1 MRDRATLRG
10 GGTRAGDW
18 IHGGRRGESRGRKG
32 ERERERKPGVEKWG
46 DRVREKRRMVS
57 LAGGLKRAGGCERSQ
72 RREREGG
79 AEGDNGGRVGEL
91 KRDGAVMEGSKSK
104 RARERR
110 SQTVRQAA
118 RQARK
123 AGRQASRQP
132 VHQPRP
138 LDPLGLPT

>member
-1 MRDRATLRG
+1 M
-10 GGTRAGDW
+10 
-18 IHGGRRGESRGRKG
+18 
-32 ERERERKPGVEKWG
+32 
-46 DRVREKRRMVS
+46 REKRRMVS
-57 LAGGLKRAGGCERSQ
+57 LARGLKRAGGRERSQ
-72 RREREGG
+72 RLEREGS
-79 AEGDNGGRVGEL
+79 AEGDNGSRVGEL
-91 KRDGAVMEGSKSK
+91 KRDGAAMEGSKSK